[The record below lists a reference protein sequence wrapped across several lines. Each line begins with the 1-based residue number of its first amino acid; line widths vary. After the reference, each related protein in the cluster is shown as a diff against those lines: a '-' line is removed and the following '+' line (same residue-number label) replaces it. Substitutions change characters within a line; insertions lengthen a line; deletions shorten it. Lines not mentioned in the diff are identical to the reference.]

1 MGLLGTVHNL
11 FVVSPSEETNIL
23 VNNPSDVEMFS
34 LNFDG
39 KTVLVTGAGK
49 SLGRITA
56 LSFAKLGA
64 DVAVNYNT
72 SRKGAEEV
80 CTEISKLGQ
89 KAFPVQAD
97 VSDPNAVRQM
107 FGTIS
112 EELGSVD
119 ILVHN
124 AAINIDATI
133 RKMDDQTWNQV
144 VEVCLTGAFNCARE
158 VISGMR
164 DKEWGRI
171 INISSIT
178 GFSGA
183 FGASNYAAAKSG
195 IVGFTKSLAREVA
208 RYGITAN
215 VVAPG
220 YIDIGMGTRLPEKM
234 QQDLN
239 QQIPI
244 GRFGRPEEVTSAIA
258 FLASPEASYI
268 TGQVI
273 HVNGG
278 LYV

>member
-1 MGLLGTVHNL
+1 M
-11 FVVSPSEETNIL
+11 SQ
-23 VNNPSDVEMFS
+23 
-34 LNFDG
+34 FDG

-49 SLGRITA
+49 SLGSTTA
-56 LSFAKLGA
+56 LYMAKLGA

-72 SRKGAEEV
+72 SAKGAEEV
-80 CTEISKLGQ
+80 CAEISRLGR
-89 KAFPVQAD
+89 KSLSVQAD
-97 VSDPNAVRQM
+97 ISDSSAVRRM
-107 FGTIS
+107 F
-112 EELGSVD
+112 EEVKQELGTVD
-119 ILVHN
+119 ILINN

-144 VEVCLTGAFNCARE
+144 IGVCLTGTFNCARE
-158 VISGMR
+158 AISGMR
-164 DKEWGRI
+164 DKGWGRI
-171 INISSIT
+171 INTSSIT

-195 IVGFTKSLAREVA
+195 VVGFTKSLAREVA

-220 YIDIGMGTRLPEKM
+220 YIDIGMGNRLPQKM
-234 QQDLN
+234 REELL

-244 GRFGRPEEVTSAIA
+244 GRFGRAEEISSAIA

-268 TGQVI
+268 TGQVL

>member
-1 MGLLGTVHNL
+1 MVHNL
-11 FVVSPSEETNIL
+11 FVASLSEETNIL
-23 VNNPSDVEMFS
+23 VNNPSDEENTLLS
-34 LNFDG
+34 LDG
-39 KTVLVTGAGK
+39 KTALVTGAGK

-56 LSFAKLGA
+56 VHLAKMGA
-64 DVAVNYNT
+64 NVAVNYNT
-72 SRKGAEEV
+72 SNKGAEEV
-80 CTEISKLGQ
+80 CAEISQLGQ
-89 KAFPVQAD
+89 KTIPLQAD
-97 VSDPNAVRQM
+97 VSDSNAVHQM
-107 FGTIS
+107 FETIS
-112 EELGSVD
+112 EELGPVD

-124 AAINIDATI
+124 AAINIDSTI
-133 RKMDDQTWNQV
+133 RKMDDQTWSQV
-144 VEVCLTGAFNCARE
+144 IGVCLTGAFNCARE

-164 DKEWGRI
+164 EKGWGRI

-208 RYGITAN
+208 RYEITAN

-234 QQDLN
+234 REELL

-244 GRFGRPEEVTSAIA
+244 GRFGHPEEVSSAIV

-278 LYV
+278 LYA